1 MIRKKFLFWLE
12 LKSTLEWK
20 WSELKG
26 RRRCVVLLREKR
38 ERKCRARADPSN
50 VLFVLGSGFDD
61 DEVAEEDEYENRMLL
76 LLAFLSPI
84 LAVSP
89 NFRLTARERER
100 ERSR

>member
-1 MIRKKFLFWLE
+1 MIRKKSFFFWLE

-20 WSELKG
+20 WSALKR
-26 RRRCVVLLREKR
+26 RRRCVVLLREKG

-61 DEVAEEDEYENRMLL
+61 EVAEEDEYKNRMLL

-89 NFRLTARERER
+89 NYRLTARERER
-100 ERSR
+100 SR